1 MRRSD
6 HSEVTRKIAQKRV
19 TGVDAV
25 VVVQEQQRIAP
36 ATFVNLN
43 TEALDIDRPSHQL
56 HD

>member
-36 ATFVNLN
+36 ATFVDLN